1 MWHLKK
7 WHRTG
12 RDNTVSKA
20 IFALAARASLH
31 LKARRSIKE
40 ERHTFQEGKPAMRS
54 FISSFSLFQSILKP
68 GTGPTH
74 YLCKAF
80 LLALALLVS
89 SASAVDGQ
97 SLSNPEAAQG
107 EPERGVSA
115 SAQSSDSKAAP
126 VTDPATIL
134 RTAKLIYIRKKT
146 AFIEPTE
153 LENEL
158 RKRPEFQRWG
168 LAITRNETD
177 ADLIIEVSRKIF
189 TRFVYTVIDPRTNIV
204 VASGKLS
211 SLGGTLSTK
220 IAKRFIEQ
228 MQRVRQ

>member
-1 MWHLKK
+1 
-7 WHRTG
+7 
-12 RDNTVSKA
+12 
-20 IFALAARASLH
+20 
-31 LKARRSIKE
+31 
-40 ERHTFQEGKPAMRS
+40 MRS
-54 FISSFSLFQSILKP
+54 FILSFSLFQSILKSEL
-68 GTGPTH
+68 GPTH
-74 YLCKAF
+74 YLCKAL
-80 LLALALLVS
+80 LLALVLLIS
-89 SASAVDGQ
+89 SAPVVHGQ

-107 EPERGVSA
+107 EPERVVA

-134 RTAKLIYIRKKT
+134 RNAKLIYIRKKT

-168 LAITRNETD
+168 LAITRNEAD

-189 TRFVYTVIDPRTNIV
+189 TRFIYTVIDPRTNIV
-204 VASGKLS
+204 IATGKLS

-220 IAKRFIEQ
+220 IAKRFIEH